1 MSEAEGRSVAVKNS
15 EDRDGGRI
23 KATT

>member
-1 MSEAEGRSVAVKNS
+1 MSEAEGRSVAEKNS